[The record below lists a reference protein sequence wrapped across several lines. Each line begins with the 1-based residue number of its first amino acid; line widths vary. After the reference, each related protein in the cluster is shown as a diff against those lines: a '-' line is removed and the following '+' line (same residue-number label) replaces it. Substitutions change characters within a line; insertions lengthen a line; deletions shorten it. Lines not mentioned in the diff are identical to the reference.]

1 MQRHSH
7 GEDEREHFEPVEG
20 PAEVRGEQRL
30 PLRAVKRAIPGRH
43 SGGGEVARGLAHKC
57 LPDFCAA
64 APGGR
69 SLAKTLRR
77 DRVEL
82 EGWERWAYRAFV
94 KNALAAYSVGSLPLV
109 GRAIAFG
116 PRQKS
121 ISRFALLALGPGSCS
136 ARARALAA
144 LARAIAL
151 YASRPLS
158 PGATQHSSQWPNAI
172 LLPLWGG
179 ADRVR
184 GLQRALHTNRATNS
198 AGRVRRTVRRCARG
212 RRRGSR

>member
-1 MQRHSH
+1 MRLHAKASAFH
-7 GEDEREHFEPVEG
+7 CVRLSERYQG
-20 PAEVRGEQRL
+20 DA
-30 PLRAVKRAIPGRH
+30 AV
-43 SGGGEVARGLAHKC
+43 VAKSRVVSLISAS
-57 LPDFCAA
+57 LTLCAA

-144 LARAIAL
+144 LARDTRICV
-151 YASRPLS
+151 SRTS
-158 PGATQHSSQWPNAI
+158 ERQRAKIRDPGATQHSSQWPNAI